1 MDEIAAY
8 NQARW
13 KALVDADALFTRP
26 LLDLDAESARRKV
39 DQEGRL
45 GDVSGKDVLC
55 LACGGGQQS
64 VAFALLGSN
73 VTVSDLS
80 AEQLVRDDEA
90 AAHYGFNIRTVQ
102 ADMRDLSSF
111 EKGSFDIVHH
121 AYSINFVPSVRQVFQ
136 QVARILRSGG
146 VYHFYVANPFIMGV
160 GYQSWNGTAYQLTQ
174 PYVRDAE
181 ISYEDQNWVYDRA
194 IREQILNPKEYR
206 HTLSDVVNGLFD
218 AGFLIRYLSESADM
232 HPDLNAEPGSWDH
245 FVAFAPPWLSIWA
258 ELEIER

>member
-136 QVARILRSGG
+136 HVARVLRSGG
-146 VYHFYVANPFIMGV
+146 VYHFYVRKSV
-160 GYQSWNGTAYQLTQ
+160 HNG
-174 PYVRDAE
+174 
-181 ISYEDQNWVYDRA
+181 S
-194 IREQILNPKEYR
+194 
-206 HTLSDVVNGLFD
+206 
-218 AGFLIRYLSESADM
+218 
-232 HPDLNAEPGSWDH
+232 
-245 FVAFAPPWLSIWA
+245 
-258 ELEIER
+258 

>member
-13 KALVDADALFTRP
+13 KALVEADALFTRP

-39 DQEGRL
+39 DREGRL

-64 VAFALLGSN
+64 VAFALLGAN

-80 AEQLVRDDEA
+80 AEQLARDDEA
-90 AAHYGFNIRTVQ
+90 AAHYGLNIKVVQ
-102 ADMRDLSSF
+102 TDMRDLSSF
-111 EKGSFDIVHH
+111 EAASFDIVHH
-121 AYSINFVPSVRQVFQ
+121 AYSINFVPQVRRVFQ
-136 QVARILRSGG
+136 QVARVLRNGG
-146 VYHFYVANPFIMGV
+146 VYHFYVANPFTMGV
-160 GYQSWNGTAYQLTQ
+160 GYQSWNGTGYQLTQ
-174 PYVRDAE
+174 PYVCDAE
-181 ISYEDQNWVYDRA
+181 ISYEDQNWVYDREGRDR
-194 IREQILNPKEYR
+194 IMNPREFR
-206 HTLSDVVNGLFD
+206 HALGDVMNGLIET
-218 AGFLIRYLSESADM
+218 GFLISHVSDFADM

-245 FVAFAPPWLSIWA
+245 FVAFAPPWLSIWT